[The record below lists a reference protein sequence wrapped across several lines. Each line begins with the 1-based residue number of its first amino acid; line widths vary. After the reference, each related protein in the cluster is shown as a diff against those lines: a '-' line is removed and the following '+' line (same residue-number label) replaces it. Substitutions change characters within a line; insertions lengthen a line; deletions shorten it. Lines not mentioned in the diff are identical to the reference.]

1 MNPPPSPPPSSP
13 SSPPERCR
21 DCRWRQ
27 PGLFLPADAE
37 DLATVQAFRG
47 GTEKLRAGRTLV
59 AEGRLPI
66 KLYTVYD
73 GWAFRYK
80 SLADGRRQ
88 ILNFLLPGDF
98 IGLQGEF
105 ADEATHGVEALTD
118 LQLCVFP
125 RGDLWPLFQRKPE
138 FAYDVTWLA
147 AKQEQLLDENLV
159 TLGQRNAAERVAM
172 LLVVLWRRADRLGLG
187 DGHGGVEFPLTQQHI
202 ADALGLSLV
211 HTNKTLRKLERL
223 GLHRVADGR
232 LYLLQPAA
240 LARIADFVARP
251 IRPQPLI

>member
-88 ILNFLLPGDF
+88 ILNFRCRDF

-105 ADEATHGVEALTD
+105 ADEATHGVEA
-118 LQLCVFP
+118 P
-125 RGDLWPLFQRKPE
+125 RPTCSCACFRAAIWWPLFQRSSSSPM
-138 FAYDVTWLA
+138 T
-147 AKQEQLLDENLV
+147 
-159 TLGQRNAAERVAM
+159 
-172 LLVVLWRRADRLGLG
+172 
-187 DGHGGVEFPLTQQHI
+187 
-202 ADALGLSLV
+202 
-211 HTNKTLRKLERL
+211 
-223 GLHRVADGR
+223 
-232 LYLLQPAA
+232 
-240 LARIADFVARP
+240 
-251 IRPQPLI
+251 